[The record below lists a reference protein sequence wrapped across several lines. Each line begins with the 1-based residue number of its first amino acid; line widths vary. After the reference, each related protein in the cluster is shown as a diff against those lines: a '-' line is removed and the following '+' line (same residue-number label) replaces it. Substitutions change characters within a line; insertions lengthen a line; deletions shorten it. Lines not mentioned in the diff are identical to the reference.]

1 MNTRLTRAAFALG
14 AAGLLGLTAVPATS
28 AGAAQNAAQN
38 NATVTIF
45 HGIPG
50 ATVDIYANGK
60 KLLSDF
66 TPGSLSSQLS
76 LPADSYD
83 IKILKAGASYSGT
96 PVVQKT
102 VEVSSGTNASL
113 TANLNAKGQPAL
125 NAFLN
130 DTSNVPGDKSRLIVR
145 HVAAAPAVDVRAD
158 GTPVFKNVENPQQ
171 KQADVPAGSVN
182 ADVVLAGTTTVAIGP
197 AKLDL
202 APGASTVVYAWGS
215 ADANNLALKVQKLS
229 ASG

>member
-1 MNTRLTRAAFALG
+1 MSTRLTRAAFALG

-28 AGAAQNAAQN
+28 AGAAHNAAQN

-83 IKILKAGASYSGT
+83 IKIFKAGASYSGT

-113 TANLNAKGQPAL
+113 TANLNTEGQPAL

-130 DTSNVPGDKSRLIVR
+130 DTSQVPGDKSRLIVR

-215 ADANNLALKVQKLS
+215 ADAKNLALKVQKLS